1 MPATT
6 AAPPLP
12 TTIDEVIA
20 RLDAIVAECIARRD
34 RAGYFPALYVRVTRA
49 VRDAIA
55 RKEFDDNA
63 RMERLDVTFANR
75 YLAAY
80 AQYRAGECPTRSWL
94 KAFAAAGDADKIVL
108 QHLLAGMNAHI
119 NLDLGVASARTA
131 PGAQLASLQRDF
143 NRINGILAG
152 LTPVVEQEID
162 RMSPVFKALT
172 AIAPKLELRMVGFSM
187 EKARDQA
194 WAFAQS
200 LAPLGSVQQVPRMGA
215 RDGEACLLADVV
227 LSEGLVVRAIR
238 AKESTDV
245 AKNIEELATGRFGIR
260 IAPLINVPG

>member
-1 MPATT
+1 MPAT

-12 TTIDEVIA
+12 KTIDEVIA
-20 RLDAIVAECIARRD
+20 RLDAIVTECIARRD
-34 RAGYFPALYVRVTRA
+34 RAGYFPALYNRVTRA
-49 VRDAIA
+49 VRDAV
-55 RKEFDDNA
+55 RRREFDDNA
-63 RMERLDVTFANR
+63 RIERLDVEFANR

-80 AQYRAGECPTRSWL
+80 AQYRAGEIPSRSWL
-94 KAFAAAGDADKIVL
+94 RAFLAAQDADKIVL

-119 NLDLGVASARTA
+119 NLDLGIAAARIA
-131 PGAQLASLQRDF
+131 PGAQIASLQRDF
-143 NRINGILAG
+143 DRINTILAA

-162 RMSPVFKALT
+162 RMSPVFRALT
-172 AIAPKLELRMVGFSM
+172 SIAPKLELRMVGFSM

-194 WAFAQS
+194 WRFARS
-200 LAPLGSVQQVPRMGA
+200 LAPLGLVQQVGPMGT

-245 AKNIEELATGRFGIR
+245 ARNIEELATGEFGIR
-260 IAPLINVPG
+260 IAPLVGVPA